1 MSTVTELSSNY
12 DLEFPRS
19 GVTDYA
25 VIDRMYD
32 NLTEVAVA
40 VWIKTDD
47 HENYG
52 TVLSYATPEFD
63 NALCLTDYN
72 GWVIGIATRRSVYL
86 LSTSVICRKIFSVHC
101 KHHKSLLAK
110 SVPFDM
116 AICFSISSRFLDL

>member
-12 DLEFPRS
+12 DLVFPRS

-72 GWVIGIATRRSVYL
+72 GWVIGIATRRSVPAQYL
-86 LSTSVICRKIFSVHC
+86 CDLPKKIRCTLKAPHEFTSKVCTI
-101 KHHKSLLAK
+101 
-110 SVPFDM
+110 
-116 AICFSISSRFLDL
+116 